1 VIEIVSTNFFLCQV
15 LYGYHI
21 SVVRLCQ
28 HLQYLFTAVLFPSGV
43 VYVDKGKL
51 KLFPLFIYE
60 SVSSVN
66 FNTLIR

>member
-1 VIEIVSTNFFLCQV
+1 M
-15 LYGYHI
+15 
-21 SVVRLCQ
+21 CQ
-28 HLQYLFTAVLFPSGV
+28 HLQYLFTSVLFPSGV

-51 KLFPLFIYE
+51 KLFPLFIYK